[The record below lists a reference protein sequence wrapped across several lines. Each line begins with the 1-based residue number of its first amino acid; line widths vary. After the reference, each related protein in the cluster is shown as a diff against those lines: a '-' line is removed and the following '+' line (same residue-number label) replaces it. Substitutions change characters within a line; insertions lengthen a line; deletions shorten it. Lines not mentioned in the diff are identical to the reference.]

1 MTTTNAP
8 YVAASD
14 TSRERATREDRTGVF
29 KARRE
34 NLLKLIEEAGTTG
47 LTWKDAA
54 DLTGLHH
61 GQVSSVLTRL
71 HENGDVF
78 QLKVTRYG
86 CHPYL
91 VAALKDDFYDY
102 ERNDEPVKVKA
113 NAKLTALEE
122 VARAARELCY
132 GQSKDAGKKWDA
144 LRVALAKVELP
155 NE

>member
-34 NLLKLIEEAGTTG
+34 NILKLIEEAGTTG

-61 GQVSSVLTRL
+61 GQISSVLTRL

-91 VAALKDDFYDY
+91 LAAFKNDFYDY
-102 ERNDEPVKVKA
+102 ERNDEPVKTKA
-113 NAKLTALEE
+113 NAKMAALEE
-122 VARAARELCY
+122 IARAAYELCY
-132 GQSKDAGKKWDA
+132 GQSKDAASKWNT
-144 LRVALAKVELP
+144 LRIALAKVELS

>member
-1 MTTTNAP
+1 MNNLNAP

-14 TSRERATREDRTGVF
+14 TSRERATREDRTGAF
-29 KARRE
+29 TARRE
-34 NLLKLIEEAGTTG
+34 QLLKLLHEAGTIG

-61 GQVSSVLTRL
+61 GQVSGVLSKL

-78 QLKVTRYG
+78 QLKITRYG

-91 VAALKDDFYDY
+91 ISELKNDFYDY
-102 ERNDEPVKVKA
+102 ERNDEPVKTKA
-113 NAKLTALEE
+113 NAKMAALEE
-122 VARAARELCY
+122 IARAAYELCY
-132 GQSKDAGKKWDA
+132 GQSKDAAAKWNT
-144 LRVALAKVELP
+144 LRIALAKVELS